1 MFTRLGV
8 VSEMGVVGWAGFERK
23 GALLGLGRAGEVLQV
38 FLDLNFS
45 PRVGSS
51 DVDAAVAL
59 AYADRV
65 LDEFAPGPDH
75 SGRR

>member
-1 MFTRLGV
+1 
-8 VSEMGVVGWAGFERK
+8 MGVVGWAGFERK
-23 GALLGLGRAGEVLQV
+23 GASLGLGRAGEVLEV

-45 PRVGSS
+45 APGRSP